1 MKVAFFPGCLVDMF
15 HPEIGIAAVNVLER
29 LGCEVEMPEEQVCCG
44 QALLN
49 SGYKRD
55 LAPVARYVLDAY
67 DTVSRYDMVV
77 SLTGSCMHAILNDY
91 PLVLQAAGD
100 APYRA
105 KLESLR
111 PRMFEFTDF
120 IVNKLGVVD
129 VGASFHH
136 TVTYHKSCHVTR
148 MLGVKEPPM
157 QLLEAVEGLTY
168 IEMEHAERCC
178 GFGGTFSVKEP
189 EIAAQIVQEKCR
201 TAIATGAEVLCGGD
215 VPCLFNI
222 NGALRR
228 MKAAGALD
236 HDMRVMHIAQVLDAR
251 E

>member
-1 MKVAFFPGCLVDMF
+1 MKIAFFPGCMVDMIY
-15 HPEIGIAAVNVLER
+15 PEIGIAAVNVLER
-29 LGCEVEMPEEQVCCG
+29 LGCEIEMPEKIVCCG
-44 QALLN
+44 QGLIN
-49 SGYKRD
+49 SGYREENK
-55 LAPVARYVLDAY
+55 AAARMIVEAY
-67 DTVSRYDMVV
+67 DTPEYETIV
-77 SLTGSCMHAILNDY
+77 SLTGSCMHAIVNDY
-91 PLVLQAAGD
+91 PLVFKDEPEWLERAA
-100 APYRA
+100 RL
-105 KLESLR
+105 KTKF
-111 PRMFEFTDF
+111 FEFTDF
-120 IVNKLGVVD
+120 IVNELGVTD
-129 VGASFHH
+129 VGAVFND